1 MAITEVI
8 YMVILLAVGFGMGWL
23 YAKAHTMD
31 DYNHM
36 YSHLTCEIISRM
48 QQAMRSMRME
58 QDDID
63 RVIDRMG
70 CKIMPTSVLTPPPSP
85 PEKKR
90 DFTKYPYTLDE
101 VVRRL
106 SPGGVEGVGELYCSS
121 RQPYKAWR
129 VYEVKS
135 DGTIVRRMFHDLRK
149 HTIEPV
155 VNVYD
160 NIQELAK
167 DFISYDYRFLSDFD
181 RSEWQ

>member
-1 MAITEVI
+1 MEITEVI
-8 YMVILLAVGFGMGWL
+8 YMVILLAVGFGVGGL

-31 DYNHM
+31 DYNRM

-90 DFTKYPYTLDE
+90 DFTKDPYTLDE

-106 SPGGVEGVGELYCSS
+106 TPDGVAGVGESYCSS

-129 VYEVKS
+129 VDEVKS
-135 DGTIVRRMFHDLRK
+135 DGTIVRSMFHDLRK

-155 VNVYD
+155 ATVHD

-167 DFISYDYRFLSDFD
+167 DIIRYDFRFLSDFD

>member
-8 YMVILLAVGFGMGWL
+8 CMVILLAVGFGIGWL

-63 RVIDRMG
+63 RVIHRMG
-70 CKIMPTSVLTPPPSP
+70 CKIMPASVPPPPAP

-90 DFTKYPYTLDE
+90 DFTKDPYTLDE

-106 SPGGVEGVGELYCSS
+106 MPKEDGEPGERYCN
-121 RQPYKAWR
+121 RLQPYKAWR
-129 VYEVKS
+129 VDEVKD
-135 DGTIVRRMFHDLRK
+135 DGTLVKRTYHDLRN

-155 VNVYD
+155 ATVYD
-160 NIQELAK
+160 NIQDLAK
-167 DFISYDYRFLSDFD
+167 DFISYNSRFLSDFD

>member
-1 MAITEVI
+1 MEISEVI
-8 YMVILLAVGFGMGWL
+8 YMVILLAVGFGMGWM

-36 YSHLTCEIISRM
+36 YSHLTCEIVSRM
-48 QQAMRSMRME
+48 QQAMRSMRMD

-63 RVIDRMG
+63 QVIHRMG
-70 CKIMPTSVLTPPPSP
+70 CKLMSALVPPPPSP

-90 DFTKYPYTLDE
+90 DFTKDPYTLDE

-121 RQPYKAWR
+121 KQPYKAWR
-129 VYEVKS
+129 VDKVKS

-155 VNVYD
+155 EIIYD

-167 DFISYDYRFLSDFD
+167 NFIRYDLRFLSDFD